1 MMSDGVDA
9 PTTETPTQEPASA
22 ALDEPG
28 ASWLSW
34 SKEARLASQ
43 LWFAVDSANRFV
55 LLKRWGLKKTCEIEF
70 NFLRKHQETH
80 FIDGCRKL
88 ELEQEPVVA
97 RCAKYH
103 VLSNV
108 LGGLDQGYQ
117 EDGEGR
123 AWVFYLPPMSMAE
136 SPLSPG
142 CGAIN
147 LPKEIWLTGFRAWH
161 ANNGALLGNDR
172 LFFTVTDLISEG
184 GPFDGGFFSEARRSL
199 PPEERLQVRLSE
211 FRGRPGPI
219 PRLGPVR
226 WPQARRDAALRKYS
240 AQYAIGGTAQ
250 IAQIA
255 GMDQAASVLE
265 ESVRHIFLSW
275 ARPLLGEFGIRES
288 RAPFRLA
295 RLFKKC
301 FEVLGDKMDLI
312 DEGRDALLLHSM
324 TRLSV
329 PEYPGWECLPIG
341 MEQVFARA
349 WTVISRAVG
358 DEVLVSVEASRS
370 NGSPHTMWRFRLR
383 T

>member
-1 MMSDGVDA
+1 MISEGVEMPGA
-9 PTTETPTQEPASA
+9 ETQRPSESLSA
-22 ALDEPG
+22 DDPG
-28 ASWLSW
+28 ASWMSW

-55 LLKRWGLKKTCEIEF
+55 LLKKWGLEKTCEIEF

-88 ELEQEPVVA
+88 GLQDEPAVT

-117 EDGEGR
+117 EDEYGR
-123 AWVFYLPPMSMAE
+123 GWVFYLPPMSMAE

-147 LPKEIWLTGFRAWH
+147 VPKEIWLTGFRAWH
-161 ANNGALLGNDR
+161 SNNGPLLGNER

-184 GPFDGGFFSEARRSL
+184 GPYDGGFFSEANRPL
-199 PPEERLQVRLSE
+199 PPQERLQVRLAE

-219 PRLGPVR
+219 PQLGPAL
-226 WPQARRDAALRKYS
+226 WPQARRDGALRKYS

-255 GMDQAASVLE
+255 GIDQAALVLE
-265 ESVRHIFLSW
+265 ESIRHIFLSW

-288 RAPFRLA
+288 RSTLRLA
-295 RLFKKC
+295 RLFRRC
-301 FEVLGDKMDLI
+301 FEILGDKIDLV
-312 DEGRDALLLHSM
+312 DEGDDVTLLHTM

-329 PEYPGWECLPIG
+329 PEYAGWECLPVEI
-341 MEQVFARA
+341 ERVFARA

-358 DEVLVSVEASRS
+358 DEVRVSVEASRS
-370 NGSPHTMWRFRLR
+370 GGAPHTLWRFRLQP
-383 T
+383 

>member
-1 MMSDGVDA
+1 MISDGVEM
-9 PTTETPTQEPASA
+9 PTAETPQAPDS
-22 ALDEPG
+22 LSPDDPG

-55 LLKRWGLKKTCEIEF
+55 LLKRWGLARTCEVEF

-80 FIDGCRKL
+80 FIDGCQKL
-88 ELEQEPVVA
+88 GLQDEPPVT

-117 EDGEGR
+117 EDEQGR

-147 LPKEIWLTGFRAWH
+147 IPKEIWLTGFRAWH

-184 GPFDGGFFSEARRSL
+184 GPYDGGFFAEAKKPL
-199 PPEERLQVRLSE
+199 TPAERLQVRLGE

-226 WPQARRDAALRKYS
+226 WPQARRDMALRKYS

-255 GMDQAASVLE
+255 GIGEAASVLE
-265 ESVRHIFLSW
+265 ESIRHIFLSW
-275 ARPLLGEFGIRES
+275 ARPLLGDFGIRES
-288 RAPFRLA
+288 RAALRLA
-295 RLFKKC
+295 RLFRRC
-301 FEVLGDKMDLI
+301 FEILGDRIDLL
-312 DEGRDALLLHSM
+312 DEGDDVLLLHTM

-329 PEYPGWECLPIG
+329 PEYPGWECLPLEI
-341 MEQVFARA
+341 EQVFARA
-349 WTVISRAVG
+349 WSVISRAVG
-358 DEVLVSVEASRS
+358 DEILVSVETSRS
-370 NGSPHTMWRFRLR
+370 SGAPHTKWRFRLR
-383 T
+383 P

>member
-1 MMSDGVDA
+1 MMSDAVDV
-9 PTTETPTQEPASA
+9 PTTEEPARA
-22 ALDEPG
+22 PNAPTGDDPG

-43 LWFAVDSANRFV
+43 LWFTVDSANRFV
-55 LLKRWGLKKTCEIEF
+55 LLKRWGLKGTCEVEF

-80 FIDGCRKL
+80 FMDGCRKL
-88 ELEQEPVVA
+88 GLLGDPEVI

-108 LGGLDQGYQ
+108 LGGLDQGYEE
-117 EDGEGR
+117 EDQGR

-136 SPLSPG
+136 SALSPC

-147 LPKEIWLTGFRAWH
+147 VPKEIWLTGFRAWH
-161 ANNGALLGNDR
+161 ANNGALMGNDR

-184 GPFDGGFFSEARRSL
+184 GPYDSGFFSEAKTAL
-199 PPEERLQVRLSE
+199 PPEERLQVRLGE

-219 PRLGPVR
+219 PQLGPML

-250 IAQIA
+250 IAQVA
-255 GMDQAASVLE
+255 GMDEAASVFE
-265 ESVRHIFLSW
+265 ESVRQIFLSW

-288 RAPFRLA
+288 RSPLRLA
-295 RLFKKC
+295 LLFKRC
-301 FEVLGDKMDLI
+301 FEVLGDKIDLV
-312 DEGRDALLLHSM
+312 DEGRDVILLHSM

-329 PEYPGWECLPIG
+329 PEYPGWECLPIDI
-341 MEQVFARA
+341 ERVFARA

-358 DEVLVSVEASRS
+358 DEVQVSVEGSRS
-370 NGSPHTMWRFRLR
+370 TGAPSTTWRFR
-383 T
+383 

>member
-1 MMSDGVDA
+1 MMSDGVDVLTTGNPA
-9 PTTETPTQEPASA
+9 PEPELRG
-22 ALDEPG
+22 LDEPG

-55 LLKRWGLKKTCEIEF
+55 LLKRWGLTKTCEIEF

-88 ELEQEPVVA
+88 ELEHEPAVV

-117 EDGEGR
+117 EDAQGR

-184 GPFDGGFFSEARRSL
+184 GPFDGGGPAPFPWTVSRLCSSSLVL
-199 PPEERLQVRLSE
+199 PPRSYTALQSHAAGGRSSGLLICSER
-211 FRGRPGPI
+211 
-219 PRLGPVR
+219 
-226 WPQARRDAALRKYS
+226 WCARS
-240 AQYAIGGTAQ
+240 
-250 IAQIA
+250 
-255 GMDQAASVLE
+255 
-265 ESVRHIFLSW
+265 
-275 ARPLLGEFGIRES
+275 
-288 RAPFRLA
+288 
-295 RLFKKC
+295 
-301 FEVLGDKMDLI
+301 
-312 DEGRDALLLHSM
+312 
-324 TRLSV
+324 
-329 PEYPGWECLPIG
+329 
-341 MEQVFARA
+341 
-349 WTVISRAVG
+349 
-358 DEVLVSVEASRS
+358 
-370 NGSPHTMWRFRLR
+370 
-383 T
+383 